1 MRRLNLPNAE
11 VETRKDAHHLQ
22 QDRSIYN
29 LRYVGPE
36 EELSMNSRFAALIA
50 HIKAQR
56 VLFTMVTLAL
66 GIMIGTVLTRG
77 GVKGSTPTRDAAL
90 LPMQTPQQLGNAF
103 GQIAKQMQPAVV
115 NVRTESLP
123 KQRRRA
129 GRPNMRPNP
138 GGGDDPYQDFF
149 DRFFGGQQG
158 GPGRQ
163 GGQGGD
169 DGQGGPSTPGDRSL
183 GSGIILNSNGYIVT
197 NFHVVDGADRIR
209 VKLNDDPPGV
219 LHDAKLIGSD
229 RETDLAVIK
238 IEPPK
243 EHALTP
249 ARLGDSEKMGVGDW
263 VLAIGSPFDL
273 EQTVTAGIVSAKG
286 RNLPNGRQFQ
296 SFIQTDAA
304 INPGNSGGPL
314 VNMSGEVIGIN
325 TAIFT
330 QSFGYQGVG
339 FAMPSNTVREVYDQ
353 LTGPDHR
360 VARGSIGIGFSGSP
374 SPALARVYGVK
385 AGVTIASV
393 SPGTPAEKAGLQI
406 GDTITGVNGKA
417 VRNGDDLVNIISAV
431 KPGSKV
437 QLTYVRDGKE
447 KEASVGVI
455 DRNKLL
461 DEASTE
467 DSGPASDQGQL
478 KPSKLGLTV
487 HALSPEQAER
497 FGTPEGKGVVV
508 TDVKPG
514 SFAEDINFQ
523 PGLVILQVNRQPV
536 NNEEDFKKITAQLK
550 SGQDVAFLVRQGRG
564 PNANTVFLSG
574 TLP

>member
-1 MRRLNLPNAE
+1 
-11 VETRKDAHHLQ
+11 
-22 QDRSIYN
+22 
-29 LRYVGPE
+29 
-36 EELSMNSRFAALIA
+36 MNSRFAALIA
-50 HIKAQR
+50 RIKAQR

-66 GIMIGTVLTRG
+66 GILIGTVLTRS
-77 GVKGSTPTRDAAL
+77 GVKGSTPTPNAAL

-103 GQIAKQMQPAVV
+103 GQIAKQLQPAVV

-123 KQRRRA
+123 KVRRRA
-129 GRPNMRPNP
+129 GRPNSRPNP
-138 GGGDDPYQDFF
+138 GGGDDPFQDFF

-158 GPGRQ
+158 GGPGGQ
-163 GGQGGD
+163 QGGD
-169 DGQGGPSTPGDRSL
+169 DGQGGPSAPGDHAL
-183 GSGIILNSNGYIVT
+183 GSGVILNSNGYIVT

-229 RETDLAVIK
+229 KETDLAVIK
-238 IEPPK
+238 IDPPK
-243 EHALTP
+243 DHTLTP

-286 RNLPNGRQFQ
+286 RNLPGGRQFQ

-393 SPGTPAEKAGLQI
+393 SPGTPAEKAGLQT
-406 GDTITGVNGKA
+406 GDTITAVNGKA
-417 VRNGDDLVNIISAV
+417 VKNGDELVNIISAT

-455 DRNKLL
+455 DRNKLV
-461 DEASTE
+461 DDAGSEDAS
-467 DSGPASDQGQL
+467 PASDQGQI

-487 HALSPEQAER
+487 HAITPEQSER

-514 SFAEDINFQ
+514 SFAEDLNFQ
-523 PGLVILQVNRQPV
+523 PNMVILQVNRQSV
-536 NNEEDFKKITAQLK
+536 NNEDEFKKVTAQLK
-550 SGQDVAFLVRQGRG
+550 SGQDVAFLVRLGRG